1 MERSRLIVANRGAQR
16 GLTLVETLVALA
28 ILSAVA
34 LSSYAVLS
42 QATRF
47 MAREQERALAG
58 VIADNILIEA
68 LVREAAPD
76 RGVEEGE
83 QELAGRRFL
92 WRRTVTEAGE
102 DYVNVEVTIALPP
115 AKQAIA
121 RVAAIRSVS

>member
-1 MERSRLIVANRGAQR
+1 MANSGAQR

-58 VIADNILIEA
+58 VIADNILIDA
-68 LVREAAPD
+68 LARQAAPD

-115 AKQAIA
+115 AEQTIA

>member
-1 MERSRLIVANRGAQR
+1 MANRGAQR